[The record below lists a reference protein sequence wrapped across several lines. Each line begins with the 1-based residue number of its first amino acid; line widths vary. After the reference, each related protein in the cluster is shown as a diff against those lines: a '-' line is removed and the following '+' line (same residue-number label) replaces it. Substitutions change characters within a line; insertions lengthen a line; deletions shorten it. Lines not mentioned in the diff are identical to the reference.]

1 MIMPTV
7 QISRK
12 FLSLCETEVSNTFPL
27 ESGGALM
34 GRRLDKISWQ
44 IDHVIGPGPNAVHG
58 LFCFAPDLLWQ
69 HERIAER
76 FYETN
81 GQSTYVG
88 DWHSHPGASHGKLSQ
103 KDKNAIKTIIQ
114 APEARCASP
123 LMMILWSGEPEWKA
137 TIWTGHFTKNWL
149 RRPELKI
156 SSCKFKF

>member
-1 MIMPTV
+1 
-7 QISRK
+7 
-12 FLSLCETEVSNTFPL
+12 
-27 ESGGALM
+27 M
-34 GRRLDKISWQ
+34 GRRLDNICWQ

-58 LFCFAPDLLWQ
+58 PFCFAPDLLWQ

-76 FYETN
+76 FYGTN

-137 TIWTGHFTKNWL
+137 TIWAGHLTKNWL

-156 SSCKFKF
+156 SSCKFKFE